1 MSPALSIF
9 ASSWSHLGSTLR
21 TRKLT
26 TINCSSPV
34 DAVTRTRRRLL
45 SSVRLATIVGC
56 LPKRLPTING
66 RNSSHSCKNTLVPM
80 RGKKDSVDVS
90 LRQFTGFCA
99 PVPSGVNFPT
109 ILASGTVSSSAAHA
123 GKRTVFGPICSTSSP
138 KTQTWQRSCP
148 TALLYAPICAQQA
161 GQKKGTPAR
170 TVPRSEPVRIQQQDP
185 SPR

>member
-1 MSPALSIF
+1 MEVFSFEFSVTPSF
-9 ASSWSHLGSTLR
+9 RGESSYS
-21 TRKLT
+21 T

-66 RNSSHSCKNTLVPM
+66 RNSSHSCKNILVPV
-80 RGKKDSVDVS
+80 RGKRDSVDVS

-99 PVPSGVNFPT
+99 PAPSGVNFPT

-123 GKRTVFGPICSTSSP
+123 GKRTVFGRYVQPVRPRPRHGSGHARQHCCTRP
-138 KTQTWQRSCP
+138 YVRSRRV
-148 TALLYAPICAQQA
+148 
-161 GQKKGTPAR
+161 KKWTPAR